1 LPSLAQSLG
10 CFTPLLTRR
19 MLREQNE
26 IALIETESALRVVE
40 TTAEVP
46 DSLSSEE
53 SAEYRKYR
61 EKGGWFSQEIIN
73 SVISQAEE
81 TLADD
86 KKIYWLKLS
95 PCWGQAKTH
104 ASYLGVEASDEQR
117 LLYSLLRICEVDRR
131 QMPIWES
138 PRNPFFASDR
148 AIFAEVLKLP
158 SLAEWNAV
166 QTASRLSKA
175 A

>member
-1 LPSLAQSLG
+1 
-10 CFTPLLTRR
+10 
-19 MLREQNE
+19 MLREQNG
-26 IALIETESALRVVE
+26 IVLIETAPALRVFE

-61 EKGGWFSQEIIN
+61 EKGGRFSQEIIN

-81 TLADD
+81 TLADER
-86 KKIYWLKLS
+86 KIYWLKLS
-95 PCWGQAKTH
+95 PYWGQAKTQ
-104 ASYLGVEASDEQR
+104 AGYLGVEASDEQR
-117 LLYSLLRICEVDRR
+117 LLYSLLRICEVGRP

-138 PRNPFFASDR
+138 PRNPVSASDR

-166 QTASRLSKA
+166 QTASRLSKVA
-175 A
+175 